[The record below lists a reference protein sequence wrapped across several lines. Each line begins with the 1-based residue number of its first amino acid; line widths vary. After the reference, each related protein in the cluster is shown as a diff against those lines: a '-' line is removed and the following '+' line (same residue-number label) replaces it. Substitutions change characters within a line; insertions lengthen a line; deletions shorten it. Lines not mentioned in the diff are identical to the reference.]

1 VMVVIRIV
9 VEVLLLAHGLVHL
22 LYVARDAPEFS
33 LASSWLV
40 PESVRRPVALALMV
54 INVAAFVLVALALWG
69 VPGLSRIWPALTIAA
84 ASLSLVLLVAFWAN
98 WLILGVAIDI
108 VLIAIAAIRPG
119 WVQHIVA

>member
-9 VEVLLLAHGLVHL
+9 VGVLLLAHGLVHL
-22 LYVARDAPEFS
+22 LYLARDVPEFS

-40 PESVRRPVALALMV
+40 PESARRPVALVLIV
-54 INVAAFVLVALALWG
+54 TTVAAFLLVALAIWG

-84 ASLSLVLLVAFWAN
+84 ASFSLVLLVAYWN
-98 WLILGVAIDI
+98 KMLILGVAIDLA
-108 VLIAIAAIRPG
+108 LIAVAAICPV